1 MVVSLLFMACS
12 DSKAIYAE
20 IEKEELIKTSN
31 LSNVITP
38 SGMIRFGDKYY
49 VASGGALHE
58 RLVDG
63 EDWSRADLTSVFD
76 GISQIVSV
84 DDSTAYAILVRDFHK
99 EISQTALVKLTADGS
114 SIDFE
119 VKKTLSFGTEQLA
132 KIFVVRGKDNVYAA
146 VLKAPY
152 TGVSRYDY
160 YENYQSDTPTT
171 LATDRNDI
179 MTAVV
184 SFKGT
189 VYVSTQS
196 QILKLAS
203 GTLKVDEKVEV
214 GDGDDKEKITGYIG
228 SIYSNGTLLYIANH
242 EYLWSSLDGIT
253 WKRSFYRQRM
263 FTQFLEIASSNF
275 NGLLV
280 GTKYLPSG
288 ISVIDSARDEGY
300 YELDKGDIS
309 LLRKPSGNKYTSGV
323 LDESGVIG
331 FFLDKKTNNFFVFTS
346 SQGLWRG
353 SYESSASID
362 WFQE

>member
-114 SIDFE
+114 SIDFD
-119 VKKTLSFGTEQLA
+119 VIKTLSFGTEQLA
-132 KIFVVRGKDNVYAA
+132 KIFVVRGKDNVYAT

-160 YENYQSDTPTT
+160 YENYQSDTRTI

-196 QILKLAS
+196 QILTLAAGKL
-203 GTLKVDEKVEV
+203 TEVEII
-214 GDGDDKEKITGYIG
+214 DKDSKEKITGYIG
-228 SIYSNGTLLYIANH
+228 SIYSNGKLLYIANH
-242 EYLWSSLDGIT
+242 EYLWSSSDVIN
-253 WKRSFYRQRM
+253 WDRSFYRQRM
-263 FTQFLEIASSNF
+263 FTQFLEIESSNF

-309 LLRKPSGNKYTSGV
+309 SLRKPSGNKYTSGV

-331 FFLDKKTNNFFVFTS
+331 FFLDKKTDNFFVFTS